1 MNFGKN
7 GRHGNMKDVVA
18 CSITNGNQK
27 KALFLHPTGKEVKG
41 IYGLLNSD
49 HTVEMLTL
57 RQRTT

>member
-1 MNFGKN
+1 
-7 GRHGNMKDVVA
+7 MKDVVA

-27 KALFLHPTGKEVKG
+27 KALFLHTTGKEVKG